1 MTHASLSHAPLSSH
15 PAHSISERLVTRN
28 LPQADYVAT
37 HTAMSAEVLERLRL
51 AKEDN
56 VQTPDELWVVE
67 HNDVY
72 TLGQAGKES
81 HILTRTNTPI
91 IQTDRGGQVT
101 WHGKGQLVLY
111 WLFDLKTL
119 GWSVRELVS
128 HAEQAIED
136 VLNSY
141 LESPDLCAQLSAPEL
156 AGMAYEYY
164 AKARKDAP
172 GVYIYSRP
180 QQIDSTAQQTIINGH
195 KDVKQTLAAPEIA
208 TDTDIML
215 GKIASLG
222 FKIKHGMSY
231 HGIALNLTCDLDP
244 FTAINPCGYAG
255 MTMLRLCDFV
265 QMDYQEVTDALVAN
279 IAARH
284 RGEIALRVPASA

>member
-180 QQIDSTAQQTIINGH
+180 QQIAGIAQQTTINGH